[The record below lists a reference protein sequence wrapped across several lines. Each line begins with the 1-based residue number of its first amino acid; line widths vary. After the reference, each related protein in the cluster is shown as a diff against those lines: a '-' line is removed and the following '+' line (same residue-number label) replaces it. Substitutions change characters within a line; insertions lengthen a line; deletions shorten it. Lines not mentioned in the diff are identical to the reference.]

1 LSLDSW
7 YHEKESAWLYQRVAA
22 AEPDSRKR
30 QLFLQLAAAAEEQAT
45 KWELAAAR
53 QNGAAA
59 SPNAIAAAPSALANP
74 DASTG
79 AARATASPDA
89 IAAAPS
95 AAASPS
101 EASAAARPTNTDIIH
116 GRVFVPS
123 LRARI
128 VARLIQH
135 FGPRAL
141 RSILAAM
148 KLRGLSVYTA
158 PVSIAVGH
166 AMPTSLS
173 DVGARHRGGR
183 GSNLRASVFGV
194 SDGLVSNASLV
205 LGVAGAGASSSYVL
219 LTGTAGMLAGAL
231 SMAAGEYVSV
241 RSQREMY
248 EYQIALERE
257 EVAEYPEEEAEELAL
272 IYEARGVEIGQ
283 AREVSRALLANPEQA
298 LDVLSREEL
307 GLNPDDLGS
316 PFGAALSSFLSFGLG
331 AAIPLIPI
339 LITRSTT
346 SATLVITAASTVL
359 ALFCIGLVLSLFTG
373 RDALKGALRMVLIGA
388 GAGIVSFLVGRALGV
403 AIGGK

>member
-1 LSLDSW
+1 MTNLDSW
-7 YHEKESAWLYQRVAA
+7 YHEKESAWLYHRVAA
-22 AEPDSRKR
+22 TEPDPRK
-30 QLFLQLAAAAEEQAT
+30 QKLFLQLAAAAEEQAA
-45 KWELAAAR
+45 KWESSPRQGGAPNSTSSAATGAPRQVAVADTLSEANNPEALDPALAPHAAAHT
-53 QNGAAA
+53 
-59 SPNAIAAAPSALANP
+59 PNKRTFI
-74 DASTG
+74 
-79 AARATASPDA
+79 
-89 IAAAPS
+89 
-95 AAASPS
+95 
-101 EASAAARPTNTDIIH
+101 
-116 GRVFVPS
+116 PS

-128 VARLIQH
+128 VARLVRR

-141 RSILAAM
+141 RSVLAAM
-148 KLRGLSVYTA
+148 KLRGLSVYSA
-158 PVSIAVGH
+158 PINIAAGH

-173 DVGARHRGGR
+173 EVGARHRSGL

-205 LGVAGAGASSSYVL
+205 LGVAGAGAGSGYVL

-231 SMAAGEYVSV
+231 SMAAGEYISV

-272 IYEARGVEIGQ
+272 IYEARGVDIEK

-316 PFGAALSSFLSFGLG
+316 PLGAAVTSFVSFAVG
-331 AAIPLIPI
+331 AAIPLIPFVT
-339 LITRSTT
+339 TRSTGT
-346 SATLVITAASTVL
+346 PTLVTTAALTCV
-359 ALFCIGLVLSLFTG
+359 ALFGIGLALSLFTG

-388 GAGIVSFLVGRALGV
+388 GAGVVSFVVGRALGV
-403 AIGGK
+403 AIGG

>member
-1 LSLDSW
+1 MTNLDSW
-7 YHEKESAWLYQRVAA
+7 YHEKESAWLYHRVAA
-22 AEPDSRKR
+22 AESDARKKT
-30 QLFLQLAAAAEEQAT
+30 LFVQLAAAAEEQAA
-45 KWELAAAR
+45 KWEK
-53 QNGAAA
+53 G
-59 SPNAIAAAPSALANP
+59 SK
-74 DASTG
+74 
-79 AARATASPDA
+79 
-89 IAAAPS
+89 
-95 AAASPS
+95 
-101 EASAAARPTNTDIIH
+101 
-116 GRVFVPS
+116 RVFTPS
-123 LRARI
+123 IRALI
-128 VARLIQH
+128 VARLLNH

-141 RSILAAM
+141 RSVLAAM
-148 KLRGLSVYTA
+148 KLRGLSVYSA
-158 PVSIAVGH
+158 PVSIAGH

-173 DVGARHRGGR
+173 DVGARHRGGL

-205 LGVAGAGASSSYVL
+205 LGVAGAGAASGYVL

-272 IYEARGVEIGQ
+272 IYQARGVDLEQ
-283 AREVSRALLANPEQA
+283 ARQVSRALLANPEQA

-316 PFGAALSSFLSFGLG
+316 PLG
-331 AAIPLIPI
+331 AAVSSFISFALGAAVPLIPFVI
-339 LITRSTT
+339 AHSTGSRTLIT
-346 SATLVITAASTVL
+346 TAALTCV

-388 GAGIVSFLVGRALGV
+388 GAGIVSFIVGRALGV
-403 AIGGK
+403 ALGG